1 MKLYEFQKRIARHI
15 RSGRSVIVQAPTG
28 TGKTLGALWP
38 YFEAWDRDVPSQFPR
53 KCIYSVPM
61 RVLANQFVADTAKLV
76 NEEMRMIRNPKVTI
90 QTGEQSTD
98 SRFQG
103 DLIFATIDQSLSS
116 ALGVP
121 YSLSPGMGN
130 LNAGA
135 FYSSYLVF
143 DEFHLFPQAGE
154 DGAEGALTTT
164 LELLSNLKGIVPFVL
179 MTATFSSTMLQELA
193 AMLDAEVVQVSPEEY
208 QVIASGNGQTP
219 RSRRYEIHDVELSA
233 QAILDRHQTRS
244 VAICNQVQRAQELY
258 EAVKAQVG
266 NDTEVTLLHS
276 RFTPED
282 RQSKEE
288 WLRREFGKDLDKRNA
303 SSAILIATQVIEVGL
318 DITCENL
325 HTEIAPANAVFQRA
339 GRCARYPDE
348 QGVVHVYNVPVK
360 PTRSGEDRRDYLP
373 YPAPLCEAT
382 WGSLLCRNGKMLDFV
397 AEQVVI
403 DEVHTDADRKLLAAL
418 QRQKGLLRQDIEAAM
433 RGGREYRRKL
443 IRRIDNITVLATSS
457 PADIGDPFKAQGFGL
472 WRGTVKGLLR
482 TLEEY
487 AQGWQPDDDA
497 ANWLM
502 KLPIADERNADDPTQ
517 PVAYK
522 WQEVNDA
529 KLLDEAAVVIV
540 NSTFCAY
547 DNELG
552 FRIVPP
558 ELGGWSSQ
566 PGERKRRNSQG
577 GYSYQLESYAEHI
590 GAMLEIYKRD
600 FSADYAYVQARL
612 AQQWGLPQDALEN
625 AVRLAI
631 ALHDVAKM
639 DERWQRWVRLYQ
651 KGIGEEILD
660 PAYMAVHTH
669 WNPDNPQHVKAK
681 KEASRLC
688 ERPPHAAEGAVAG
701 ARIIAALSGVPDVGY
716 ATMTAIARHHNAGT
730 DNLGDYRLHTAA
742 SAAVLDALKRAGFPP
757 PTANLITAKPA
768 TNLDQVLI
776 KPGEFRQ
783 TLLYFWIVRM
793 LRLCDSLSQEE
804 N

>member
-288 WLRREFGKDLDKRNA
+288 WLRPLARN
-303 SSAILIATQVIEVGL
+303 
-318 DITCENL
+318 
-325 HTEIAPANAVFQRA
+325 
-339 GRCARYPDE
+339 
-348 QGVVHVYNVPVK
+348 
-360 PTRSGEDRRDYLP
+360 
-373 YPAPLCEAT
+373 
-382 WGSLLCRNGKMLDFV
+382 
-397 AEQVVI
+397 
-403 DEVHTDADRKLLAAL
+403 
-418 QRQKGLLRQDIEAAM
+418 
-433 RGGREYRRKL
+433 
-443 IRRIDNITVLATSS
+443 
-457 PADIGDPFKAQGFGL
+457 
-472 WRGTVKGLLR
+472 
-482 TLEEY
+482 
-487 AQGWQPDDDA
+487 
-497 ANWLM
+497 
-502 KLPIADERNADDPTQ
+502 
-517 PVAYK
+517 
-522 WQEVNDA
+522 
-529 KLLDEAAVVIV
+529 
-540 NSTFCAY
+540 
-547 DNELG
+547 
-552 FRIVPP
+552 
-558 ELGGWSSQ
+558 
-566 PGERKRRNSQG
+566 
-577 GYSYQLESYAEHI
+577 
-590 GAMLEIYKRD
+590 
-600 FSADYAYVQARL
+600 
-612 AQQWGLPQDALEN
+612 
-625 AVRLAI
+625 
-631 ALHDVAKM
+631 
-639 DERWQRWVRLYQ
+639 
-651 KGIGEEILD
+651 
-660 PAYMAVHTH
+660 
-669 WNPDNPQHVKAK
+669 
-681 KEASRLC
+681 
-688 ERPPHAAEGAVAG
+688 
-701 ARIIAALSGVPDVGY
+701 
-716 ATMTAIARHHNAGT
+716 
-730 DNLGDYRLHTAA
+730 
-742 SAAVLDALKRAGFPP
+742 
-757 PTANLITAKPA
+757 
-768 TNLDQVLI
+768 
-776 KPGEFRQ
+776 
-783 TLLYFWIVRM
+783 
-793 LRLCDSLSQEE
+793 
-804 N
+804 